1 MLGVT
6 TKSLTLL
13 KKNSKPRHALKWPGI
28 LKPREVVSSM
38 DLLRRLEKRGHS
50 PAGARKILER
60 DFADFGVWR
69 SDQLRLATGAR
80 LYASKLF
87 YGDAQ
92 FLKAIRPILERQRA
106 GVARVLD
113 AIELCE
119 ALDLSA
125 ITRLTAVR
133 LDPTGSGKALRR
145 ELTAIEEAG
154 LGKLVV
160 NQAGWE
166 YLVRTKHA
174 GSPEGEK
181 LSLQLMAQREAERQ
195 WLSLLLKQLRR
206 QNLIEWNTPVLYD
219 HPFNRQLFSGYA
231 FSKLRPLLR
240 FKARKAVSCPVV
252 FEILT
257 RNAEV
262 FDVTAFLE
270 RMLRAGANPQAKL
283 RMLGVIGAP
292 SFSREAF
299 NLARKNGLMAVNF
312 RELFGQAALDLM
324 VAAEDLFVTF
334 SAAPDSPPSASS
346 AAAVAEKFAASITAL
361 RNHPMVTDLSGLA
374 FEAFACAALSGKG
387 FEEVR
392 AGLKVPF
399 SHEGVATYREA
410 DVTGHSDDT
419 HCIIECKALNG
430 KNEVDREDVR
440 KFFTETVPAYL
451 DHVGKSNVDSCR
463 AEIWTTGKVSEETR
477 SYLTD
482 LPLNKRVVR
491 AIHTRDKI
499 PFPQKLKPLARMLDV
514 LATL

>member
-1 MLGVT
+1 MLSVT
-6 TKSLTLL
+6 NKPLSRSG
-13 KKNSKPRHALKWPGI
+13 NSKPRHALKWPGI

-38 DLLRRLEKRGHS
+38 DLLRRLEKRGYS
-50 PAGARKILER
+50 PPAARKILER

-87 YGDAQ
+87 YGDAP
-92 FLKAIRPILERQRA
+92 FLRAIRPILERQRS

-113 AIELCE
+113 AIELFD

-133 LDPTGSGKALRR
+133 LDPTGTGKALRR
-145 ELTAIEEAG
+145 ELAAIAEAG
-154 LGKLVV
+154 LGKLEI
-160 NQAGWE
+160 NSAGWE

-174 GSPEGEK
+174 GTPESEK
-181 LSLQLMAQREAERQ
+181 LALQLMAQREAERQ
-195 WLSLLLKQLRR
+195 WLALLLKQLRR

-219 HPFNRQLFSGYA
+219 RPFNRQLFSGYA

-240 FKARKAVSCPVV
+240 FKKRKAVSCPVV
-252 FEILT
+252 FEILN

-262 FDVTAFLE
+262 FDVTAFME

-283 RMLGVIGAP
+283 RMLGIIGAP
-292 SFSREAF
+292 SFSRDAF
-299 NLARKNGLMAVNF
+299 NLARQNGMMAVNF
-312 RELFGQAALDLM
+312 REMFGQAALDLM

-334 SAAPDSPPSASS
+334 APTRGSLPSATSAAE
-346 AAAVAEKFAASITAL
+346 VAEKFAVSITAL
-361 RNHPMVTDLSGLA
+361 RNHPMVTDLSGMA

-387 FEEVR
+387 YAEVR

-399 SHEGVATYREA
+399 RHEGVATYREA
-410 DVTGHSDDT
+410 DVTGHSDDA
-419 HCIIECKALNG
+419 HYIIECKALNG

-440 KFFTETVPAYL
+440 KFLTETVPAYL
-451 DHVGKSNVDSCR
+451 HHVGKSNVDSCR
-463 AEIWTTGKVSEETR
+463 AEIWTTGKVSEDTR
-477 SYLTD
+477 SYLAS

-491 AIHTRDKI
+491 AIHTRDTI
-499 PFPQKLKPLARMLDV
+499 PVPRKLKPLTRILDV
-514 LATL
+514 MATL